1 MNEMKS
7 IALLTVAA
15 LGLGLGACGK
25 MQMPPSDLVEVAPTS
40 PALLQGTW
48 AGTLTQLK
56 ADGAA
61 AQGRDPLLRTTLAA
75 DGKQAFNVAGTA
87 EYEDKE
93 WTVTGKLDLGDDLRV
108 AAQAEEE
115 ADYGLRG
122 QLQLKNDTQTVTV
135 YVFGELDK
143 DGKLINNLYNAEL
156 EHPELGIIGGTLT
169 RR

>member
-1 MNEMKS
+1 M
-7 IALLTVAA
+7 
-15 LGLGLGACGK
+15 
-25 MQMPPSDLVEVAPTS
+25 
-40 PALLQGTW
+40 
-48 AGTLTQLK
+48 
-56 ADGAA
+56 
-61 AQGRDPLLRTTLAA
+61 
-75 DGKQAFNVAGTA
+75 
-87 EYEDKE
+87 
-93 WTVTGKLDLGDDLRV
+93 TGKLDLGDDLRV